1 MSQFDVLRSRAATRL
16 DLPLADVVRRL
27 NTPGFLALLANGAT
41 HNRPS
46 WEGLMEK
53 IVLRA
58 RQEEAVMTPGIS
70 EQSIESLLRAL
81 FIDRQRPKTLGIRG
95 DIVNAIVNAAVREV
109 ASRQGL
115 PVSPELL
122 ATMLTSLGTGN
133 FFDFPGPFA
142 VLTRLQDPRELVGK
156 DLLEQLATTIAP
168 QVTGGDASKIGT
180 LLTAILAEPRQPGR
194 ITGEDQTLL
203 TQILPLV
210 ANAGAGQ
217 LGIPIEVEDAR
228 AALNLLLSGEFF
240 RDAVDFSTVVL
251 RTVPRLPLVAVGGIP
266 RLPATLFGLLRGIVS
281 DTLRFPDDMRTFI
294 DGMVSGAND
303 PDVPF
308 LRNTLVRLYDV
319 GTVREVAGLLRA
331 LIAPENETARLAL
344 VLYAQ
349 ANGIPITQQHLDVLR
364 DSILNAEDPQLA
376 PILEAGIGFLRER
389 YQGELLGRLQG
400 LVLG

>member
-194 ITGEDQTLL
+194 VTEEDRTLFM
-203 TQILPLV
+203 QILPMV
-210 ANAGAGQ
+210 ANRAAGQ
-217 LGIPIEVEDAR
+217 LGIPIEIEDAR